1 MGYKINKI
9 TITNFKTF
17 IEPFELELGGK
28 NLLLFGENG
37 SGKSSIYWSLY
48 THLQSCLKEQDI
60 AHAGKYFD
68 PDNKENLRNRYA
80 AQNSDSG
87 IVIEFIDSQTRV
99 AVTYTDSKN
108 LINTAIPGDSFIFDS
123 LASSDFI
130 NYKYLYSIF
139 DFRNSQE
146 ADIFGIFE
154 RDIFATGIFPET
166 LHDIH
171 GAETWKMNMR
181 DWWEYLT
188 KQAIAE
194 LPRRRNAGSAIIR
207 TSAEYRA
214 HQYQI
219 GVFNRLLENYT
230 QLIARYTNDLLTTDF
245 PLPIRIKLSYR
256 PLSFDMR
263 DPHRHRVHNNRVIPP
278 QIILTAELTDPTVQA
293 GNRDIERP
301 HTFLNEAKLARMAF
315 AMRMAVINDKN
326 AGAAARGAQIL
337 CMDDM
342 LISLDMSNRLEVI
355 DYILDHYSADYQL
368 IIMTHDRAL
377 YRIVENKITKKK
389 IDTQWLKKD
398 LYCVDAEVSN
408 KQYPYSELLN
418 NKNPIIV
425 ALHYFSQHDYSACAN
440 TLRRCCEKTF
450 RNLMPRNLQFDSNNK
465 SLDLSAL
472 VGQMNQFTSLYGLS
486 DVLPNL
492 DIYREHILNP
502 LSHDDLT
509 SNMYREE
516 MVRCI
521 KDVEK
526 FEEYTKEEIVSCNE
540 HPEEFEM
547 DIAGQ
552 SVVFEVRERWD
563 YVITPDGQ
571 RFYKNVETIIKS
583 STMQDFAVNT
593 KILVKK
599 LYGDMCLKLRIAE
612 DQRPQF
618 EASIQH
624 LPDAKQLSAY

>member
-17 IEPFELELGGK
+17 IEPFELKLDGK
-28 NLLLFGENG
+28 NLLLYGENG

-68 PDNKENLRNRYA
+68 ATNKENLRNRY
-80 AQNSDSG
+80 SDPSEDSG
-87 IVIEFIDSQTRV
+87 IAIEFIDTQTQI

-108 LINTAIPGDSFIFDS
+108 LINTAAPGDPFIFTT
-123 LASSDFI
+123 LALSDFI

-154 RDIFATGIFPET
+154 REIFATGEFPDV

-171 GAETWKMNMR
+171 GTNTGKMNMR
-181 DWWEYLT
+181 TWWKYITE
-188 KQAIAE
+188 KAIDE
-194 LPRRRNAGSAIIR
+194 LPKRNGGKTIIR
-207 TSAEYRA
+207 STPEYRA
-214 HQYQI
+214 HQRLI
-219 GVFNRLLENYT
+219 GEFNRLLENYT
-230 QLIARYTNDLLTTDF
+230 MLIARYTNDLLNTDF
-245 PLPIRIKLSYR
+245 PLPVKIQLIYQ
-256 PLSFDMR
+256 PMSFDLQ
-263 DPHRHRVHNNRVIPP
+263 DPIRHRLRNSTVIPP
-278 QIILTAELTDPTVQA
+278 KIILKAELTDPTILA
-293 GNRDIERP
+293 ENTRIERP

-315 AMRMAVINDKN
+315 ALRMAVINDKN

-377 YRIVENKITKKK
+377 YRIVENKISKKK
-389 IDTQWLKKD
+389 VEQQWLKKD
-398 LYCVDAEVSN
+398 LYCVDSSVSH
-408 KQYPYSELLN
+408 KHYPYSEMVDS
-418 NKNPIIV
+418 KNPIV
-425 ALHYFSQHDYSACAN
+425 EARSYYSKHDYSACAN
-440 TLRRCCEKTF
+440 TMRRQCEKILQ
-450 RNLMPRNLQFDSNNK
+450 NLLPENMRKDINGQFFDFSKLIGQIPRFMTSYGMP
-465 SLDLSAL
+465 
-472 VGQMNQFTSLYGLS
+472 

-509 SNMYREE
+509 SNIYREE

-521 KDVEK
+521 SDVEQFSMFDK
-526 FEEYTKEEIVSCNE
+526 TEIVSCKE
-540 HPEEFEM
+540 HPEQFRIEINGQTVDFEM
-547 DIAGQ
+547 
-552 SVVFEVRERWD
+552 RERWD
-563 YVITPDGQ
+563 YVTAPDGT
-571 RFYKNVETIIKS
+571 RYYKNIPVKIVASTIADFKIGAFMPIKQLFVE
-583 STMQDFAVNT
+583 
-593 KILVKK
+593 L
-599 LYGDMCLKLRIAE
+599 CLKLRIAE
-612 DQRPQF
+612 DARPAFDTAIYYQ
-618 EASIQH
+618 
-624 LPDAKQLSAY
+624 PDRKVLMDY

>member
-17 IEPFELELGGK
+17 IEPFDLKLDGK

-48 THLQSCLKEQDI
+48 THLQSSLKEQDI

-68 PDNKENLRNRYA
+68 ATNKENLRNRY
-80 AQNSDSG
+80 SDPSEDSG
-87 IVIEFIDSQTRV
+87 IAIEFIDTQTQI

-108 LINTAIPGDSFIFDS
+108 LINTAAPGDPFIFTT
-123 LASSDFI
+123 LALSDFI

-154 RDIFATGIFPET
+154 REIFATGEFPDV

-171 GAETWKMNMR
+171 GTNTGKMNMR
-181 DWWEYLT
+181 TWWKYITER
-188 KQAIAE
+188 AIEE
-194 LPRRRNAGSAIIR
+194 LPKRNGGKTIIR
-207 TSAEYRA
+207 STPEYRA
-214 HQYQI
+214 HQRLI
-219 GVFNRLLENYT
+219 GEFNRLLENYT
-230 QLIARYTNDLLTTDF
+230 MLIARYTNDLLNTDF
-245 PLPIRIKLSYR
+245 PLPVKIQLIYQ
-256 PLSFDMR
+256 PMSFDLQ
-263 DPHRHRVHNNRVIPP
+263 DPIRHRLRNSTVIPP
-278 QIILTAELTDPTVQA
+278 KIILKAELTDPTILA
-293 GNRDIERP
+293 ENTRIERP

-315 AMRMAVINDKN
+315 ALRMAVINDKN

-389 IDTQWLKKD
+389 MEAQWLKKD

-408 KQYPYSELLN
+408 KHYPYSELVDK
-418 NKNPIIV
+418 KNPIV
-425 ALHYFSQHDYSACAN
+425 LARCYFSQHDYPACAN
-440 TLRRCCEKTF
+440 TLRSLCEKTF
-450 RNLMPRNLQFDSNNK
+450 HTLLPNNMRFDGNGK
-465 SLDLSAL
+465 GLDLSGL
-472 VGQMNQFTSLYGLS
+472 VGQMPRFMALYGIS
-486 DVLPNL
+486 SILPNL
-492 DIYREHILNP
+492 DIFREHILNP

-521 KDVEK
+521 EDIECFSK
-526 FEEYTKEEIVSCNE
+526 YSKEEIVSCVD
-540 HPEEFEM
+540 HPEEFHME
-547 DIAGQ
+547 IAGQ
-552 SVVFEVRERWD
+552 MVKFEVRERWD
-563 YVITPDGQ
+563 YVVEPGGTKH
-571 RFYKNVETIIKS
+571 YKNVEVTITD
-583 STMQDFAVNT
+583 STMSDFTAGT
-593 KILVKK
+593 KMDVQK
-599 LYGDMCLKLRIAE
+599 LYKDICLKLRIA
-612 DQRPQF
+612 D
-618 EASIQH
+618 
-624 LPDAKQLSAY
+624 DAKPLFETTIFHQIDNMQLSSY

>member
-17 IEPFELELGGK
+17 VEPFELKLEGK

-68 PDNKENLRNRYA
+68 PANTENLRNRYA

-87 IVIEFIDSQTRV
+87 IAIEFIDTQTHIP
-99 AVTYTDSKN
+99 VTYTDSKN
-108 LINTAIPGDSFIFDS
+108 LINTATHGNSFIFDT

-171 GAETWKMNMR
+171 GTETWKMNMR

-188 KQAIAE
+188 KQAIAD
-194 LPRRRNAGSAIIR
+194 LPRRRDARSAIIR

-230 QLIARYTNDLLTTDF
+230 QLIARYTNDLLMTDF
-245 PLPIRIKLSYR
+245 PLPVRIKLSYR
-256 PLSFDMR
+256 PLSFDLR
-263 DPHRHRVHNNRVIPP
+263 DPHRHRVHNNKIIPP
-278 QIILTAELTDPTVQA
+278 QIILTAELTDPIVIAENQH
-293 GNRDIERP
+293 IERP

-326 AGAAARGAQIL
+326 AGVAARGAQIL

-389 IDTQWLKKD
+389 LDAQWLKKD

-408 KQYPYSELLN
+408 KHYPYSELLD
-418 NKNPIIV
+418 NKNPIVV
-425 ALHYFSQHDYSACAN
+425 ARYYFSQHDYSACAN
-440 TLRRCCEKTF
+440 TLRRVCEKTF
-450 RNLMPRNLQFDSNNK
+450 RELMPKNMQFDSNNK

-472 VGQMNQFTSLYGLS
+472 VGQMNQFMVLYGLS
-486 DVLPNL
+486 NVLPDI

-521 KDVEK
+521 NDIERFTKYSKD
-526 FEEYTKEEIVSCNE
+526 EIVSCNE
-540 HPEEFEM
+540 HPEEFQI
-547 DIAGQ
+547 DIADQ

-571 RFYKNVETIIKS
+571 KCYKNVETIIKS
-583 STMQDFAVNT
+583 STMNDFAINT
-593 KILVKK
+593 KMLVKR
-599 LYGDMCLKLRIAE
+599 LYGDICLKLRIAE
-612 DQRPQF
+612 NRRPQF
-618 EASIQH
+618 EDSILH
-624 LPDAKQLSAY
+624 ISDTKQLSTY